1 MERTA
6 EWRCSFKPNN
16 DRQLGGKTR
25 LFNTVLEKTVNLHL
39 RNELKEGRDIEQD
52 CGGVVR
58 SLNKKNK

>member
-16 DRQLGGKTR
+16 DRQLGGKTK
-25 LFNTVLEKTVNLHL
+25 LFNTVLEKTLNLHL

-52 CGGVVR
+52 WGEG
-58 SLNKKNK
+58 LKKT